1 MTEIQKNIAVA
12 NLVIDE
18 LHKDKP
24 FIMKLNIE
32 ERKNF
37 LSILGA
43 AKIDM
48 KINHHANGCDILIEE
63 SIVHPLYAVMATYIA
78 KHEKPKN
85 DIDDF
90 IASGEFDKAFKNVFG
105 LPKGVVK
112 SLKEVS

>member
-24 FIMKLNIE
+24 FILKLNIE

-63 SIVHPLYAVMATYIA
+63 SIVHPLYAVMANYIA
-78 KHEKPKN
+78 KHEKPN
-85 DIDDF
+85 DIGEF
-90 IASGEFDKAFKNVFG
+90 IQSGEFDKAFKNVFG
-105 LPKGVVK
+105 LPESVK
-112 SLKEVS
+112 QSLKEVS

>member
-1 MTEIQKNIAVA
+1 MTEIQNKIALA

-18 LHKDKP
+18 LHKDKL
-24 FIMKLNIE
+24 FVLKLNIE

-37 LSILGA
+37 LSILGD

-78 KHEKPKN
+78 EH
-85 DIDDF
+85 D
-90 IASGEFDKAFKNVFG
+90 
-105 LPKGVVK
+105 LPESVVE
-112 SLKEVS
+112 SLGEVS

>member
-1 MTEIQKNIAVA
+1 MTEIKKNIAVA

-24 FIMKLNIE
+24 FVLKLNIE
-32 ERKNF
+32 ERKHF
-37 LSILGA
+37 LLVLGA

-78 KHEKPKN
+78 EHDLPESVVESLGE
-85 DIDDF
+85 
-90 IASGEFDKAFKNVFG
+90 AS
-105 LPKGVVK
+105 
-112 SLKEVS
+112 

>member
-1 MTEIQKNIAVA
+1 MTEIQNKIALA

-37 LSILGA
+37 LSILGD
-43 AKIDM
+43 AKIDF
-48 KINHHANGCDILIEE
+48 KIIHHANGCDILIEE

-78 KHEKPKN
+78 EH
-85 DIDDF
+85 D
-90 IASGEFDKAFKNVFG
+90 
-105 LPKGVVK
+105 LPESVVE
-112 SLKEVS
+112 SLGEVS

>member
-12 NLVIDE
+12 NFVIDE
-18 LHKDKP
+18 LHKAKP
-24 FIMKLNIE
+24 FGLKLNIE

-78 KHEKPKN
+78 KHEKPK
-85 DIDDF
+85 
-90 IASGEFDKAFKNVFG
+90 S
-105 LPKGVVK
+105 VVK

>member
-1 MTEIQKNIAVA
+1 MTEVQKNIAVA
-12 NLVIDE
+12 NSVIDE

-24 FIMKLNIE
+24 FVLKLDIE
-32 ERKNF
+32 QRKHF

-105 LPKGVVK
+105 LPKSVVK

>member
-24 FIMKLNIE
+24 FIMKLIIE

-43 AKIDM
+43 AKIDF
-48 KINHHANGCDILIEE
+48 KIIHHANGCDILIEE
-63 SIVHPLYAVMATYIA
+63 SIVHPLYAVMATYITE
-78 KHEKPKN
+78 H
-85 DIDDF
+85 D
-90 IASGEFDKAFKNVFG
+90 
-105 LPKGVVK
+105 LPESVVE

>member
-12 NLVIDE
+12 NFVIDE

-24 FIMKLNIE
+24 FVLKLNIE

-48 KINHHANGCDILIEE
+48 KINHHANGCDILIED
-63 SIVHPLYAVMATYIA
+63 SVADQIYHMLSSYIA
-78 KHEKPKN
+78 KH
-85 DIDDF
+85 
-90 IASGEFDKAFKNVFG
+90 S
-105 LPKGVVK
+105 LPKSVVE
-112 SLKEVS
+112 SLGEVS

>member
-18 LHKDKP
+18 LHKDKS
-24 FIMKLNIE
+24 FVLKLNIE

-43 AKIDM
+43 AKIDF
-48 KINHHANGCDILIEE
+48 KIIHHANGCDILIEE
-63 SIVHPLYAVMATYIA
+63 SIVHPLYEVMATYIA

-85 DIDDF
+85 DIDDLNNYFDF
-90 IASGEFDKAFKNVFG
+90 ISI
-105 LPKGVVK
+105 
-112 SLKEVS
+112 